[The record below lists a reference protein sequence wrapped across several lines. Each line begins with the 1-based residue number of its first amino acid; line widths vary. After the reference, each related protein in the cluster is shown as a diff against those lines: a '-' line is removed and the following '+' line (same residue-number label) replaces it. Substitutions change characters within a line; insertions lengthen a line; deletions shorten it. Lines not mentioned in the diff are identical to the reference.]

1 MSEFLKGNYKAPEL
15 KLANEQK
22 EADTKDMA
30 LRSEFEKR
38 AMEKLGGSIAF
49 VMKPKGAFLWEDTSL
64 PKK

>member
-15 KLANEQK
+15 KTTPETQAANTK
-22 EADTKDMA
+22 ADD

-49 VMKPKGAFLWEDTSL
+49 VLKPKGAFVWEDTSA